1 MPAREKHVYT
11 NSIIGGRLSDFVLHY
26 MNCPD
31 SLTERCLD
39 APRIA
44 AGGFYLIGAAK
55 IGIFRESRTIVG

>member
-1 MPAREKHVYT
+1 MGRVRYT
-11 NSIIGGRLSDFVLHY
+11 VTGGQLSDFVLHY

-44 AGGFYLIGAAK
+44 ASVFYDLGGAK
-55 IGIFRESRTIVG
+55 LGNFLESCTIVG